1 MSAFHVP
8 LRASPTI
15 SNEMTSLPPTPGQ
28 WQEARSPDGRTYYY
42 NTATK
47 ETTWN
52 KPAELMT
59 PVEKALAAQ
68 PWKEYSTPEGRKYY
82 SNSETKQTV
91 WDMPAQYRDA
101 LNSVQLPPKPVQQPP
116 AFVAGGTTALSSYSS
131 SRERDDYTSFDSKPR
146 TDMGGAN
153 GIALPSITKEVV
165 PDYSSFE
172 EAETA
177 FMKLLRRSNVQPDWT
192 WEQTM
197 RATIKDPQY
206 RALKDPK
213 DRKAAFEKYAIEVRQ
228 QEREKAKERLAKLRT
243 DFGNMLRTHP
253 EIKYYSR
260 WKTIRPIIEGETVFR
275 STDNEDERKQL
286 FEEYIIELK
295 KQNLEQEAA
304 VRKSALD
311 DLVAIL
317 KALDLEPYTRWSQ
330 AQDILQS
337 NERIQSDERFK
348 LLSKSDVLTAF
359 ENHIKSLERT
369 FNDARQQQ
377 KASKVRR
384 ERQNRDR
391 FMELLQGLR
400 SQGKIKA
407 GSKWMSVLPEI
418 EDDPRY
424 VAMLGQAGSTPLDLF
439 WDMVEDEERA
449 LRGRR
454 NDVYDVLED
463 KRYEVTP
470 RTSFDEFFDV
480 MLTDRRTADID
491 RDALQLIF
499 QRLHE
504 KVLRRSEDE
513 KHAADRHQRRAV
525 DALRSRI
532 KHLEPPVRIT
542 DSWEDVKSRVEKTEE
557 YHAVGSEELRKSAF
571 EKVVKRLKEKEED
584 AEKDRERKHPRR
596 GDDRDYRNGYRAEP
610 RHGRLSKSPE
620 HDAYEA
626 DRRKAMAAREKQYRK
641 TSSMGLSP
649 PPSYRDRDRRE
660 RDERHGRLDRDR
672 SPPPRH
678 LGTYERER
686 REREEERERLYRTRA
701 DPRGSRDELNYGE
714 ESRSVTGSERRRRRG
729 DGSDAES
736 VDSGHRSAK
745 RYRRDRRGSS
755 RDKHKSKTP
764 EPPKK
769 DVQMP
774 EPSGVH
780 SGSEEGEIEED

>member
-1 MSAFHVP
+1 M
-8 LRASPTI
+8 
-15 SNEMTSLPPTPGQ
+15 NGLPPTPGQ
-28 WQEARSPDGRTYYY
+28 WREARAPDGRTYYY
-42 NTATK
+42 HTITK
-47 ETTWN
+47 ETKWT
-52 KPAELMT
+52 KPPDLMT
-59 PVEKALAAQ
+59 PLEKALAAQ
-68 PWKEYSTPEGRKYY
+68 PWQEYTTPDGRKYY
-82 SNSETKQTV
+82 SNSDTKQTV
-91 WDMPAQYRDA
+91 WDMPQQYRDA

-116 AFVAGGTTALSSYSS
+116 AFVAGGTTALSSYNHA
-131 SRERDDYTSFDSKPR
+131 RERDDHAPFDLKPR
-146 TDMGGAN
+146 PES
-153 GIALPSITKEVV
+153 ALSVPSIAKEVV

-172 EAETA
+172 EAEAA

-213 DRKAAFEKYAIEVRQ
+213 DRKAAFEKYAVEVRQ

-253 EIKYYSR
+253 EIKHYSR

-295 KQNLEQEAA
+295 KQHIEQEAA
-304 VRKSALD
+304 VRRSALD

-317 KALDLEPYTRWSQ
+317 KALDLEPYTRWAQ
-330 AQDILQS
+330 AQEILQS
-337 NERIQSDERFK
+337 NERMLSDEKFK

-377 KASKVRR
+377 KATKVRR

-391 FMELLQGLR
+391 FLELLQSLR

-407 GSKWMSVLPEI
+407 GTKWMSILPEI

-439 WDMVEDEERA
+439 WDMVEEEERA

-463 KRYEVTP
+463 KRYEVTT
-470 RTSFDEFFDV
+470 RTTFDEFFDI
-480 MLTDRRTADID
+480 MLTDRRTANID

-499 QRLHE
+499 QRLHD
-504 KVLRRSEDE
+504 KVVRRSEDE
-513 KHAADRHQRRAV
+513 RHAADRHQRRAV

-542 DSWEDVKSRVEKTEE
+542 DSWEDIKTRVEKTDE
-557 YHAVGSEELRKSAF
+557 YHAVETEELRKSAF
-571 EKVVKRLKEKEED
+571 DKVVKRLREKEED
-584 AEKDRERKHPRR
+584 ADKDRERRHSRR
-596 GDDRDYRNGYRAEP
+596 GDDRDHRNGHRGETRY
-610 RHGRLSKSPE
+610 GRLSKTPE
-620 HDAYEA
+620 PDAYEA
-626 DRRKAMAAREKQYRK
+626 DRRKAQAAREKQYRK
-641 TSSMGLSP
+641 ASGFSP
-649 PPSYRDRDRRE
+649 PPSHPRERRE

-672 SPPPRH
+672 TPPTRRVSA
-678 LGTYERER
+678 YERER

-701 DPRGSRDELNYGE
+701 EPRSSRDELNYGE
-714 ESRSVTGSERRRRRG
+714 ESRSITGGDRRRRRE
-729 DGSDAES
+729 GSEDSVES
-736 VDSGHRSAK
+736 GRRSAK
-745 RYRRDRRGSS
+745 RNRRERRS
-755 RDKHKSKTP
+755 RSREKGKSKTP
-764 EPPKK
+764 EPPSAKK
-769 DVQMP
+769 DKDSDMLRVT

>member
-1 MSAFHVP
+1 M
-8 LRASPTI
+8 
-15 SNEMTSLPPTPGQ
+15 NGLPPAPVL
-28 WQEARSPDGRTYYY
+28 WQEARAADGRTYYY

-47 ETTWN
+47 ETTWT
-52 KPAELMT
+52 KPAEVMT

-82 SNSETKQTV
+82 YNTETKQTV
-91 WDMPAQYRDA
+91 WEMPAPYREA
-101 LNSVQLPPKPVQQPP
+101 LNSAQLPPKPVQQPP
-116 AFVAGGTTALSSYSS
+116 AFVAGGSTALTSYSA
-131 SRERDDYTSFDSKPR
+131 SRDTGTPFESRARND
-146 TDMGGAN
+146 
-153 GIALPSITKEVV
+153 GIQLPVTKEVV

-172 EAETA
+172 EAEAA
-177 FMKLLRRSNVQPDWT
+177 FMKLLRRSNVQAEWT

-197 RATIKDPQY
+197 KATIRDPQY

-213 DRKAAFEKYAIEVRQ
+213 DRKAAFEKFSVEVRQ

-243 DFGNMLRTHP
+243 DFGKMLRTHP
-253 EIKYYSR
+253 EIKHYSR

-286 FEEYIIELK
+286 FEEYIVELK
-295 KQNLEQEAA
+295 KQHIEQEAA
-304 VRKSALD
+304 TRKSALD
-311 DLVAIL
+311 DLGAIL
-317 KALDLEPYTRWSQ
+317 KALELEPYTRWSQ
-330 AQDILQS
+330 AQEILDQ
-337 NERIQSDERFK
+337 NERIQTDERFK

-359 ENHIKSLERT
+359 ENHIKSLERN

-377 KASKVRR
+377 KASKARR
-384 ERQNRDR
+384 ERQNRDK
-391 FMELLQGLR
+391 FLELLQSLR

-407 GSKWMSVLPEI
+407 GTKWMSILPTI
-418 EDDPRY
+418 QDDPRY
-424 VAMLGQAGSTPLDLF
+424 VAMLGHAGSTPLDLF
-439 WDMVEDEERA
+439 WDIVEEEERA

-470 RTSFDEFFDV
+470 KTSLDEFLDI
-480 MLTDRRTADID
+480 MHADRRTANID
-491 RDALQLIF
+491 RDVLELIY

-504 KVLRRSEDE
+504 KVMRRSEDE

-542 DSWEDVKSRVEKTEE
+542 DSWETVKARVEKMNE
-557 YHAVGSEELRKSAF
+557 YQAVESEDLRRSAY

-584 AEKDRERKHPRR
+584 AERERERR
-596 GDDRDYRNGYRAEP
+596 HSRRDDDRDRRNGHRGETKY
-610 RHGRLSKSPE
+610 GRLSKSPE
-620 HDAYEA
+620 PDAYEA

-641 TSSMGLSP
+641 ASSLGLSP
-649 PPSYRDRDRRE
+649 PPSSYRDRERRE

-672 SPPPRH
+672 ISPSRH
-678 LGTYERER
+678 MSAYERER

-701 DPRGSRDELNYGE
+701 DPRSTRDELNYGE
-714 ESRSVTGSERRRRRG
+714 ESRSVAGSERRRRRG

-736 VDSGHRSAK
+736 VESGRRSAK
-745 RYRRDRRGSS
+745 RSRRERGNSGEK
-755 RDKHKSKTP
+755 DKSKTP
-764 EPPKK
+764 EPVKPEL
-769 DVQMP
+769 VA